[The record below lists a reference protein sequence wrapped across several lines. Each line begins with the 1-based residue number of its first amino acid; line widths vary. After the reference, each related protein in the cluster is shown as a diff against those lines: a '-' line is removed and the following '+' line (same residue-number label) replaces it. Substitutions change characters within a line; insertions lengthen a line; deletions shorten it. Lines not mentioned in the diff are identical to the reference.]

1 MSAGARFLIDTN
13 VLVYADDV
21 NEVVKRDRARAVIA
35 AIGSNRSGLVTT
47 QVLGEYLVTV
57 ARRFAETLSPSE
69 GIERLEF
76 FAEILTTQS
85 VSLPVVREAARG
97 VERYGMA
104 YLGLR
109 AAGRDRHGAHRGPA
123 RSARDRG
130 RQVPGPVRG
139 GIRARTVGARRVSL
153 RPPVPRHC
161 YSRDG
166 RRLVGESAA

>member
-76 FAEILTTQS
+76 FAEIFTTQS

-104 YLGLR
+104 Y
-109 AAGRDRHGAHRGPA
+109 RDAQIWA
-123 RSARDRG
+123 SARLAGIGTVLTEDL
-130 RQVPGPVRG
+130 PGQPEIEGVRFLDPFAEG
-139 GIRARTVGARRVSL
+139 FEL
-153 RPPVPRHC
+153 EP
-161 YSRDG
+161 
-166 RRLVGESAA
+166 